1 MILKYKDQ
9 ITAIIHKHLPGCK
22 IYLFGLHP
30 KEIEEDMQELEEFIA
45 LDAGFLIDQSVL
57 GNIYYDIQQA
67 LIPIDA
73 DIVDMQD
80 ISQELREK
88 ILDKGV
94 LLH

>member
-1 MILKYKDQ
+1 MILKYKDK
-9 ITAIIHKHLPGCK
+9 ITSIIHKHLPGCK

-57 GNIYYDIQQA
+57 GNIYDDIQQA
-67 LIPIDA
+67 LIPIDL
-73 DIVDMQD
+73 DIVDMHN

-88 ILDKGV
+88 ILDKGI
-94 LLH
+94 LF